1 MIEVNHNNL
10 PQAVTIIFQE
20 LDSIKS
26 LLLNK
31 TNQSESDQLLTI
43 KEAAAEVKLS
53 VPTLYGYVSRREIPF
68 SKRPN
73 SKRLW
78 FSKQD
83 LINWIKEGRK
93 KTTDEISE
101 EANSYLQIKEKK
113 SKSKMKTLAIYQT
126 TLTV

>member
-31 TNQSESDQLLTI
+31 TNQSENDQLLTI

-53 VPTLYGYVSRREIPF
+53 VQTLYGYVSRREIPF
-68 SKRPN
+68 SKRPK

-78 FSKQD
+78 FSKLD
-83 LINWIKEGRK
+83 LIKWIKKDSK
-93 KTTDEISE
+93 KTIDEISE
-101 EANSYLQIKEKK
+101 VANSYLKIKNKAK
-113 SKSKMKTLAIYQT
+113 SKIKT
-126 TLTV
+126 